1 MVTPGLSD
9 GHFHNEGGGHGI
21 DLSPTRS
28 VDGLLA
34 EAGAAGKKAQPC
46 CVSKC
51 FAIVGPSS
59 QDGRVWRS
67 IPFVQMRLRFSP
79 LPDAYPLQMLW
90 SGGFFHHELKRIPR
104 G

>member
-1 MVTPGLSD
+1 MDLHGRMVTPGLSD

-28 VDGLLA
+28 VADLLA
-34 EAGAAGKKAQPC
+34 EVGAAGKKAQPS

-59 QDGRVWRS
+59 QDGGVWRT
-67 IPFVQMRLRFSP
+67 IPFREDETLIFSTFRCIPPPNALVRRF
-79 LPDAYPLQMLW
+79 LP
-90 SGGFFHHELKRIPR
+90 S
-104 G
+104 